1 MASDLTANQEAFCQA
16 YLIDLNGTNAAIAA
30 GYSEKS
36 ARSQASKLLAMPEI
50 QDRIDFLNRE
60 RQARVQI
67 TSDMI
72 LLELLKIART
82 DIGQA
87 FDVNGNMKPINEIP
101 EDVRRAIQAIEVDEL
116 FEGQGHERTQ
126 VGLTKKIKFWD
137 KVKSLEL
144 LGKHLK
150 LFTERHEVQHNL
162 TLEQL
167 VAASQQKIEGE

>member
-1 MASDLTANQEAFCQA
+1 L
-16 YLIDLNGTNAAIAA
+16 DLNGTKAAIAA

-36 ARSQASKLLAMPEI
+36 ARSQASKLLAIPEI
-50 QDRIDFLNRE
+50 QDRIDELNQE

-67 TSDMI
+67 TTDMV
-72 LLELLKIART
+72 LGELLKIART

-87 FDVNGNMKPINEIP
+87 FDENGSLKPLNQIP

-116 FEGQGHERTQ
+116 FEGQGIERSQ

-167 VAASQQKIEGE
+167 VAASQRKIEGD